1 MRIKVAITLGVLAA
15 IALGFATVSVMATP
29 QIASPT
35 KLHVIEHA
43 TTDTVIDTGLP
54 GDTTGDL
61 LTFHNAVFNA
71 TDAKRV
77 GRDQGDCI
85 RIAPSHGS
93 WECRWVTRVPG
104 GSITVEGPFFDAQ
117 NSVLAVTGGTGIY
130 RNARGTMGLQARNGG
145 AEYDFIFN
153 LVP

>member
-71 TDAKRV
+71 TDAKRM

-85 RIAPSHGS
+85 RIAPSRGS

>member
-71 TDAKRV
+71 TDAKRM

-104 GSITVEGPFFDAQ
+104 GSMTVEGPFFDAQ

-130 RNARGTMGLQARNGG
+130 RNARGTMGLHARNGG

>member
-130 RNARGTMGLQARNGG
+130 RNVRGTMGLQARNGG

>member
-1 MRIKVAITLGVLAA
+1 MRIKVAITLGVLAG
-15 IALGFATVSVMATP
+15 IALGLATVSVMATP

-71 TDAKRV
+71 TNAKRV

-117 NSVLAVTGGTGIY
+117 NSVLTVTGGTGIY

>member
-1 MRIKVAITLGVLAA
+1 MRIKVAIALGVLAV
-15 IALGFATVSVMATP
+15 IVFGLVTVSVTAAP

-35 KLHVIEHA
+35 TLHVIEHA

-71 TDAKRV
+71 ADAKRV

-85 RIAPSHGS
+85 RIAPSRGS

-104 GSITVEGPFFDAQ
+104 GSITVEGPFFDTHD
-117 NSVLAVTGGTGIY
+117 STLAVTGGTGIY
-130 RNARGTMGLQARNGG
+130 RNARGTMGLQSRNGG

>member
-15 IALGFATVSVMATP
+15 IALGLATVSVMATP

-71 TDAKRV
+71 TNAKRV

-130 RNARGTMGLQARNGG
+130 RNARGTMGLQARNGS

>member
-1 MRIKVAITLGVLAA
+1 MRIKVAITLGVLAG
-15 IALGFATVSVMATP
+15 IALGLATVSVMATP

-71 TDAKRV
+71 TNAERV

-85 RIAPSHGS
+85 RISPSHGS